1 MNMRSDSPRSAASAV
16 KPRYSSVGRHKAGG
30 ATYTPMRLAE
40 FVAAQMVA
48 IANIPECGR
57 LRILD
62 PACGDGALLSAL
74 LDALPEDALRRADVV
89 GFDTDVNAVSA
100 TETRLRETFPT
111 ISLRIEPHDFLEYVL
126 GLDNFGDFLSIEAAE
141 PFDFVIAN
149 PPYVRTQILGAK
161 QAQQLAQQFEL
172 SGRVDLCFP
181 FLLGISRVLAPNG
194 VAGVIVSN
202 RFMTTKSGQAVRQQ
216 LLSRFRLR
224 HVWDLGDTKLFNA
237 AVLPAVLL
245 AQGNG
250 SAETSGTALSSIY
263 ETNKTPT
270 GEAPDPLAALA
281 FPNGSIIAVPDSR
294 RFRVLHGTLSNGG
307 NSENVWRV
315 ATEITDAWLATVN
328 AHTWAQFSHIGKIR
342 VGVKTTA
349 DKVFIRSDWDTMPE
363 NERPELLR
371 PLTTRHC
378 ARRFRAKLPKEP
390 KQILYP
396 HQSSAAGRTTV
407 DLSQYPKSAR
417 YLERYRATLEART
430 YVIRA
435 GRRWYEIWVPQD
447 PSAWVNPKLVF
458 LDIAERPK
466 FWIDTEGSI
475 VNGECYWLRCEGNA
489 NPDLL
494 WLALAVANS
503 TFIEAFYDH
512 RFHNKLYAGRRRFIT
527 QYVEHFPLPN
537 PDSELSRSMVT
548 LAKRIYAVIPSGE
561 ADTLA
566 RDLDGLVWRVFG
578 LPVEEIPRE
587 RNL

>member
-1 MNMRSDSPRSAASAV
+1 MRSDSPRSADSAV

-40 FVAAQMVA
+40 FVAAQMLA
-48 IANIPECGR
+48 IAKVPECGR

-74 LDALPEDALRRADVV
+74 LDALPDDALRRADVV

-100 TETRLRETFPT
+100 TETRLREAFPT
-111 ISLRIEPHDFLEYVL
+111 ISVRIEPHDFLEYLL
-126 GLDNFGDFLSIEAAE
+126 GLDNFSDLLSIEAAK

-161 QAQQLAQQFEL
+161 QAQQLAQQFAL
-172 SGRVDLCFP
+172 SGRVDLYFP
-181 FLLGISRVLAPNG
+181 FLLGISQVLAPKG
-194 VAGVIVSN
+194 VAGIIVSN
-202 RFMTTKSGQAVRQQ
+202 RFMTTKSGQAVRRQ
-216 LLSRFRLR
+216 LLSKFRLR

-245 AQGNG
+245 AVGNG
-250 SAETSGTALSSIY
+250 DAETSSTALSSIY
-263 ETNKTPT
+263 ETDETPT
-270 GEAPDPLAALA
+270 AQAPDPLAALA
-281 FPNGSIIAVPDSR
+281 YPNGYIVGVPDSR
-294 RFRVLHGTLSNGG
+294 RFRVLHGTLNNGG
-307 NSENVWRV
+307 NSESIWRV
-315 ATEITDAWLATVN
+315 ATETTDAWLATVN
-328 AHTWAQFSHIGKIR
+328 AHTWAQFSHIGRIR

-349 DKVFIRSDWDTMPE
+349 DKVFIRSDWDTMPK

-378 ARRFRAKLPKEP
+378 ARRFKAKLPKEP

-396 HQSSAAGRTTV
+396 HESSATGRATV
-407 DLSQYPKSAR
+407 DLSKYPKAAR
-417 YLERYRATLEART
+417 YLERHRATLEART
-430 YVIRA
+430 YVIEA

-447 PSAWVNPKLVF
+447 PSAWIDPKLVF
-458 LDIAERPK
+458 PDITERPI
-466 FWIDTEGSI
+466 FWIDPEGTI

-489 NPDLL
+489 DPDLL

-503 TFIEAFYDH
+503 TFIEVFYDH

-537 PDSELSRSMVT
+537 PTSELSSSMVT
-548 LAKRIYAVIPSGE
+548 LAKRIYAATPSEE
-561 ADTLA
+561 ADALA
-566 RDLDGLVWRVFG
+566 RDLDGLVWRAFG
-578 LPVEEIPRE
+578 LPVEEIPGE
-587 RNL
+587 RDL